1 MNPNSHHPAADVQIV
16 QQLTLSNGF
25 PGLVALEDSP
35 IAYPPPKLK
44 SLITIRFWLYML
56 NNQWRYLKICSTFQL
71 DFSFKMSTDKYIKS
85 AAKYS
90 SGRYWQYCTLAH
102 TDPHLHAL
110 AKSLIENLL
119 SVKLQYKHKIWSV
132 ISGLRSWEDW
142 HLDLSSQQ

>member
-1 MNPNSHHPAADVQIV
+1 MS
-16 QQLTLSNGF
+16 
-25 PGLVALEDSP
+25 
-35 IAYPPPKLK
+35 KLN
-44 SLITIRFWLYML
+44 YML
-56 NNQWRYLKICSTFQL
+56 HNQWSYLKICSTFQL